1 MRLQATTNPETGD
14 GTCTLVERLLWA
26 SSRAL
31 ATVAIIALVL
41 LLAQTIADVVMR
53 AVAGGPIQGNLEI
66 MSAYHMVILTFL
78 PLGLL
83 EMEREHITVDL
94 AVKALG
100 PVARRVVETFAYL
113 VAAAFYALML
123 YRTSHVAWD
132 AYEIGELLMT
142 AVIIPIW
149 PVKFVLPIGF
159 FFAVTTAFLHA
170 WQAATDPKFDLDGES
185 ESLIDG

>member
-1 MRLQATTNPETGD
+1 M
-14 GTCTLVERLLWA
+14 LWV

-31 ATVAIIALVL
+31 AAVAIVALVL
-41 LLAQTIADVVMR
+41 LLVQTVADVVMR

-83 EMEREHITVDL
+83 EMKREHITVDL
-94 AVKALG
+94 AVMALG
-100 PVARRVVETFAYL
+100 PIARRVVETFAYL

-132 AYEIGELLMT
+132 AYQIGELLMT
-142 AVIIPIW
+142 AVIVPIW
-149 PVKFVLPIGF
+149 PVKFVLPLGF
-159 FFAVTTAFLHA
+159 FLAVTTALLHA
-170 WQAATDPKFDLDGES
+170 WQAASDPMFDLDGES